1 MRKFLTKLLLHK
13 KWMLLAL
20 LAVIAIK
27 AGLAMYN
34 NNQKANAAPQQMA
47 RVERG
52 NLSSLVAAS
61 GSIQPVNMVD
71 ISSKITAQIKEV
83 KVKENDQVKAGD
95 ILVVLEDDQIQPQ
108 LIQAKERLQ
117 NAAAN
122 YDRNKRLNSIGAVSN
137 QQLDTGRMDYNI
149 AQANYD
155 EIMSKVQE
163 TVITAPIDGTVIGKP
178 LPAGE
183 TVAQGVANPIVIL
196 TIADMSKMQI
206 EAQVDQTDIGKVAMG
221 QKVTFTVDAYPEK
234 IFSGTVSNIS
244 HKAVVQQ
251 NVTYYTVTID
261 IKAGENLLKPSMVA
275 RVSIITGESKDALTL
290 PLSAIRTDKS
300 GKYVVIA
307 KQNSEENVRVTTG
320 IVGEERVE
328 ILTGLNEGD
337 SVVIPQIRSQ
347 VKQSNASFGR
357 MPR

>member
-1 MRKFLTKLLLHK
+1 MRKLLTKLWQYK
-13 KWMLLAL
+13 KWLAFGLLVVVAF
-20 LAVIAIK
+20 K

-34 NNQKANAAPQQMA
+34 NNHKADASPKQLS
-47 RVERG
+47 RVEKG
-52 NLSSLVAAS
+52 NISSLVAAS

-83 KVKENDQVKAGD
+83 KVQENDQVKAGD
-95 ILVVLEDDQIQPQ
+95 ILVVLEDDQIRPQ
-108 LIQAKERLQ
+108 LIQAKERMQ

-122 YDRNKRLNSIGAVSN
+122 YQRNRQLNSIGAVSN
-137 QQLDTGRMDYNI
+137 QQLDSSRMEFNI

-206 EAQVDQTDIGKVAMG
+206 EAQVDQTDIGKVVVG
-221 QKVTFTVDAYPEK
+221 QKVSFTVDAYPEK
-234 IFSGTVSNIS
+234 IFLGTVSNIS

-251 NVTYYTVTID
+251 NVIYYTVTID
-261 IKAGENLLKPSMVA
+261 IKEGNNLLKPSMVA
-275 RVSIITGESKDALTL
+275 RVSIVTGESKDALTL
-290 PLSAIRTDKS
+290 PLAAIRTDKG
-300 GKYVVIA
+300 GKYVVVA
-307 KQNSEENVRVTTG
+307 KQNSEETVRVKTG
-320 IVGEERVE
+320 IMGEERVE
-328 ILTGLNEGD
+328 ILAGLNEGD
-337 SVVIPQIRSQ
+337 SVVIPQIKSQ
-347 VKQSNASFGR
+347 TKQSNASFGR